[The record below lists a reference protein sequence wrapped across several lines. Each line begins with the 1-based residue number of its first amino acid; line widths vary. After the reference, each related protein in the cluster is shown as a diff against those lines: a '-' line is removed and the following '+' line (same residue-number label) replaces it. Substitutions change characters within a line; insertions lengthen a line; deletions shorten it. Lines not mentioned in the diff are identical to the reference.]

1 MMEDRTNLGN
11 VEILFDSKNSQVLN
25 DYFWETQQTN
35 SFWTQ
40 QRHLHQML
48 NVQEQIGDFLNNSH
62 VSQVNYSI
70 HCRFC
75 LLQNEIIFYKCNIPH
90 FSQLISSF
98 SQPLLCYPLA
108 PMNQYNNPPHLYQGY
123 PQHVNIYPIDSTIHF
138 SPNSRYTP
146 PTNIKQEPAMQF
158 KVEPDR
164 IPYPPQNRN
173 RIIDHRRSISPIQ
186 FNCGST
192 ESESLTGRKR
202 TGSTSSSEGEE
213 SGKKRRY
220 VWSPELSEAFEE
232 AIETIGCES
241 ATAKNVL
248 SLMSQKVDV
257 SSLTRIRVANHVQY
271 YRNRKNKLLI
281 NSFKNETQ

>member
-62 VSQVNYSI
+62 V
-70 HCRFC
+70 
-75 LLQNEIIFYKCNIPH
+75 
-90 FSQLISSF
+90 